1 MTIKWTA
8 RVVYDRNRVFRL
20 KIWGLTDIER
30 AVYYDIAISFR
41 LPSNPEASQDGES
54 RGDIFEL

>member
-1 MTIKWTA
+1 MTIKWTV

-30 AVYYDIAISFR
+30 AAYYDVAITFR
-41 LPSNPEASQDGES
+41 LPSKPEASRDGES
-54 RGDIFEL
+54 